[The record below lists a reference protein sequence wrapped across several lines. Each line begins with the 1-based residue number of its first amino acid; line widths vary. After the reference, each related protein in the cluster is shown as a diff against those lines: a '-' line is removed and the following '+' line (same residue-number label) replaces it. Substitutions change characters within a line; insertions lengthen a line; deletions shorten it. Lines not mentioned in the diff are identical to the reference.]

1 MNLCKLSI
9 LFFLFLMSCSKSATN
24 VGNNAEACY
33 ICYTIII
40 YGAVTTPLINTET
53 EKCGSDAE
61 ISQYISANTS
71 EKMVNN
77 MKETTTKRCDLK

>member
-1 MNLCKLSI
+1 
-9 LFFLFLMSCSKSATN
+9 MSCSKSATN
-24 VGNNAEACY
+24 TGNNTEACY

-40 YGAVTTPLINTET
+40 YGAITTPLVNTQT

-61 ISQYISANTS
+61 ISQYISENTS

-77 MKETTTKRCDLK
+77 MKEITTKRCDKK